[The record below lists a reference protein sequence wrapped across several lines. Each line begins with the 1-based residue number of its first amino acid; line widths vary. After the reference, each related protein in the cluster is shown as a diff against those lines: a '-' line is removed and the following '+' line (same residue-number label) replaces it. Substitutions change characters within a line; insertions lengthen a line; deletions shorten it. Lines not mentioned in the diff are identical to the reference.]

1 MILFKK
7 SRDLKTTVKN
17 FTIFI
22 HYTVDNKA
30 IKLLSI
36 KSKPLP
42 PTQNITGRTPFS
54 SCCVDY
60 LV

>member
-7 SRDLKTTVKN
+7 SRDLKTTVKD

-22 HYTVDNKA
+22 HYTVDKA

-42 PTQNITGRTPFS
+42 PT
-54 SCCVDY
+54 
-60 LV
+60 